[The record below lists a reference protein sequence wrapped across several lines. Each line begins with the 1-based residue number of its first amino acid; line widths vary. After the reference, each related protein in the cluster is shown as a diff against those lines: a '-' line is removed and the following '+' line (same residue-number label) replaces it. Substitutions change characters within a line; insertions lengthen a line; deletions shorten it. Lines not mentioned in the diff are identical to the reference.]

1 MARVADVRPAG
12 FWGLW
17 CQLAEGV
24 VVGRNDYALEVVG
37 GFSYVVELV
46 RVVVNEGFGYVVVM
60 Q

>member
-1 MARVADVRPAG
+1 VAVLLCNAKAMARVADVRPAG

-37 GFSYVVELV
+37 GIQLCGGVG
-46 RVVVNEGFGYVVVM
+46 EGGG
-60 Q
+60 